1 MKSRGSACFHDTG
14 VSLNWVVAPSD
25 QLPTPAPGLWAAA
38 WWEQDRASRRPKSPT
53 QMRAGTALLSWH
65 RPWAARPACL
75 TLAPLGPSEGADTRT
90 PVPPR
95 PSWAVRGGEG
105 NSSGFAA
112 RPTGGP
118 ESFSSGKQGPVGQG
132 NGGHRAAKGDSDCY
146 IGWGKVPTWQSLPTP
161 HISTA
166 LSQAVHPPECHVPS
180 VTQWHSPRCCSSQSP
195 HVPHSRGARTE
206 VGAQRRAGH
215 RTQIPSGIEPAF

>member
-105 NSSGFAA
+105 NASGFAA
-112 RPTGGP
+112 PQVGLSHSPAGSRVLWGRGTGGTERP
-118 ESFSSGKQGPVGQG
+118 
-132 NGGHRAAKGDSDCY
+132 R
-146 IGWGKVPTWQSLPTP
+146 
-161 HISTA
+161 
-166 LSQAVHPPECHVPS
+166 
-180 VTQWHSPRCCSSQSP
+180 VT
-195 HVPHSRGARTE
+195 VIAT
-206 VGAQRRAGH
+206 
-215 RTQIPSGIEPAF
+215 